1 MGWASCLVCV
11 RVHRQVC
18 ELRPESAGT
27 EHQIAAPLCRVVR
40 SDGVRLRPLSCLA
53 FSPVCAR
60 KVSDLRAKVQYYRE
74 RLSVYEALPE
84 ESLGDR
90 RARAREWGRKSG
102 GRGRSH
108 GDQVGRFCN
117 RYL

>member
-1 MGWASCLVCV
+1 MGLCVTLLVLTV
-11 RVHRQVC
+11 FVALVFV
-18 ELRPESAGT
+18 LR
-27 EHQIAAPLCRVVR
+27 L
-40 SDGVRLRPLSCLA
+40 L
-53 FSPVCAR
+53 PVCAQ
-60 KVSDLRAKVQYYRE
+60 VSDLRAKVQYYRE

-108 GDQVGRFCN
+108 GDQVGRFGD
-117 RYL
+117 RHL